1 MGALIVASGELH
13 GGPAVDELVRSRWDM
28 VVCVDGGTSHA
39 ARLGIRPDVI
49 IGDLDSAHGG
59 ALERFRSAGVK
70 VLAYPPEK
78 DKTDL
83 DLAVEY
89 VVAEGI
95 SSIVAL
101 AAVGDRIDHVLA
113 NILLT
118 VKAASLGASLVLTDG
133 RSEVRL
139 VIGEA
144 EVVGAPGDWVSL
156 VAIGG
161 DARGIYTDGLKYPL
175 CDADLRMGETLAVS
189 NELLDGRGRIRVR
202 SGHVVMIH
210 TRRADVRHI

>member
-1 MGALIVASGELH
+1 MGALIVANGELH
-13 GGPAVDELVRSRWDM
+13 DGPAVDALVRSRWDM

-39 ARLGIRPDVI
+39 ARLGIRPDVV

-59 ALERFRSAGVK
+59 AFERFQSAGVK
-70 VLAYPPEK
+70 VLAYPSEK

-133 RSEVRL
+133 RSEVKL
-139 VIGEA
+139 VMGEA
-144 EVVGAPGDWVSL
+144 EVMGAPGDWVSL

-175 CDADLRMGETLAVS
+175 RDADLRIGETLGVS
-189 NELLDGRGRIRVR
+189 NELLHGRGRVRVR
-202 SGHVVMIH
+202 SGRVVMIH
-210 TRRADVRHI
+210 TRRADA